1 MKAGGWGE
9 GGSRES
15 AAHRARCVVRHFIQ
29 AMASDRN
36 EGKAPVDPLDDG
48 EGPYERMQSG
58 MRMQ

>member
-1 MKAGGWGE
+1 M
-9 GGSRES
+9 R
-15 AAHRARCVVRHFIQ
+15 RFDQ